1 MFKWTRLLEVFYNF
15 LVHEESYLKVTAFS
29 KSAKARKPIGT
40 DGQPV
45 PWMNYAAIDFLNERL
60 NSNLSM
66 FEYGSGYSTLFFAKR
81 VKQVTSIE
89 YDSSWFDY
97 IGATLNEQDNAE
109 VKYYALGDGYEEAVI
124 KEGAGK
130 KYDVILV
137 DGRERVKCAKN
148 SLDLLSD
155 NGVLI
160 LDDSDRPKYQEV
172 YSFYESKGFKRI
184 IFTGLKPT
192 GFRRYATTVFYR
204 SNNCF
209 DI

>member
-15 LVHEESYLKVTAFS
+15 LVHEESYLKVTGFS
-29 KSAKARKPIGT
+29 KSAKALKPIGT
-40 DGQPV
+40 DGEPV

-60 NSNLSM
+60 NSNQSM

-81 VKQVTSIE
+81 VKEVTSIE
-89 YDSSWFDY
+89 YDSSWFDF
-97 IGATLNEQDNAE
+97 IGATLNEQKNAE
-109 VKYYALGDGYEEAVI
+109 VKYYGLQEGYDNAISSEA
-124 KEGAGK
+124 KER
-130 KYDVILV
+130 KYDVILI

-148 SLDLLSD
+148 SFDFLSD

-160 LDDSDRPKYQEV
+160 LDDSDRERYQEI
-172 YSFYESKGFKRI
+172 YSFYKEKGFKKL

-209 DI
+209 EI